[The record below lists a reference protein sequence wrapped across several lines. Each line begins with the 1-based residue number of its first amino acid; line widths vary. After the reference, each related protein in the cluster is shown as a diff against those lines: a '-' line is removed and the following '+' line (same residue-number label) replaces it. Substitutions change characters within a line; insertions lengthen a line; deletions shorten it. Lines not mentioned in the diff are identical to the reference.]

1 MIETGIKHDDHSPVY
16 ALDGKYA
23 TGEVTKGIMISEGK
37 KIVKEWAILFH
48 MNSSPIKLGQN
59 KPKQTLNQIV

>member
-1 MIETGIKHDDHSPVY
+1 VIETGIKHDDHSPVY

-37 KIVKEWAILFH
+37 KIVKE
-48 MNSSPIKLGQN
+48 
-59 KPKQTLNQIV
+59 